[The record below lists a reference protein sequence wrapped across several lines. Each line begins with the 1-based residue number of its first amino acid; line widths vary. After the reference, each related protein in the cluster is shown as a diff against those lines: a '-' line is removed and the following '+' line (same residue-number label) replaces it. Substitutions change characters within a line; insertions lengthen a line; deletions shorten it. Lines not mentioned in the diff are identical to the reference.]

1 MYCSAFEAIA
11 QSGTTTIRKM
21 SVNAVSTSVSAIS
34 FGVRCRIA
42 PSTSAIIRSRNESP
56 GAAVI
61 RTTMRSERTS
71 VPPVTPERSPPA
83 SRITGADSPVIADSS
98 TDAMPS
104 TISPS
109 PGINSHALTS
119 TRSPVRNF
127 ELGTFSTRVPPSSK
141 RLAVVSER
149 ALRNVSACA
158 LPRPSA
164 MASAKFANS
173 TVNHNHRVIW
183 RLNLKSAPPLKSS
196 AVVITLLIS
205 TTNMTGLPIIFLG
218 FSLSNASQRARRTIF
233 HSQIALAFFAIVDS
247 LERLARGQEQVL
259 KDRAQTQRR
268 EKGERSH
275 NQDRADQQHG
285 EKRRG
290 HRKSS
295 QGWRNVFLARQIA
308 GNSQHRNDHQETARE
323 HRQSDGGVV
332 PECVYGESS
341 EGRAVVRSSRNVGVE
356 HFA

>member
-1 MYCSAFEAIA
+1 MAKGCSV
-11 QSGTTTIRKM
+11 TTASRKIM
-21 SVNAVSTSVSAIS
+21 VKPASRMLSAIS
-34 FGVRCRIA
+34 FGVFCRSA
-42 PSTSAIIRSRNESP
+42 PSTRAIMRSRNVSP
-56 GAAVI
+56 GLEVI
-61 RTTMRSERTS
+61 RTLMWSESTR
-71 VPPVTPERSPPA
+71 VPPVTAERSPPA
-83 SRITGADSPVIADSS
+83 SRITGADSPVMADSS
-98 TDAMPS
+98 TEATPS
-104 TISPS
+104 MISPS
-109 PGINSHALTS
+109 DGINSVAEQATM
-119 TRSPVRNF
+119 SPVRNF
-127 ELGTFSTRVPPSSK
+127 ELGTFSTRAPPSSR

-149 ALRNVSACA
+149 ALRSVSACA

-183 RLNLKSAPPLKSS
+183 RLNLKSAPPLKSR

-308 GNSQHRNDHQETARE
+308 GNSQHRNDHQETAGQ

-332 PECVYGESS
+332 PECVYGESTES
-341 EGRAVVRSSRNVGVE
+341 
-356 HFA
+356 

>member
-1 MYCSAFEAIA
+1 MANGCSV
-11 QSGTTTIRKM
+11 TTASKKII
-21 SVNAVSTSVSAIS
+21 VSPASRMLRAIS
-34 FGVRCRIA
+34 LGVFCRSA
-42 PSTSAIIRSRNESP
+42 PSTSAIMRSINVSP
-56 GAAVI
+56 GFEV
-61 RTTMRSERTS
+61 MRILIWSDNTR
-71 VPPVTPERSPPA
+71 VPPVTAERSPPA

-98 TDAMPS
+98 TDATPS
-104 TISPS
+104 MISPS
-109 PGINSHALTS
+109 EGMNSLAETA
-119 TRSPVRNF
+119 TMSPVRNL

-183 RLNLKSAPPLKSS
+183 RLNLKSAPPLNSR
-196 AVVITLLIS
+196 AVVITLPIS
-205 TTNMTGLPIIFLG
+205 TTNMTGFPIIFLG
-218 FSLSNASQRARRTIF
+218 FSLSSASHRARRTIF
-233 HSQIALAFFAIVDS
+233 HSQIALVFFAIVDS
-247 LERLARGQEQVL
+247 LERLARAQEQVL
-259 KDRAQTQRR
+259 KDRPQTQCR
-268 EKGERSH
+268 EKCQRTH
-275 NQDRADQQHG
+275 NQNRANQQHSK
-285 EKRRG
+285 KRRS

-308 GNSQHRNDHQETARE
+308 GNSQHRNDHQEPARK
-323 HRQSDGGVV
+323 HRQSDSGVV